1 LRPIAVVAAGAVSPL
16 GRGRQATSVGPSGAA
31 ARSTIRDDAELARAG
46 LRRPRGARV
55 PEEHLGAARDRAQ
68 AILAAAACELVAEL
82 DREVAG
88 WRERRLALAIG
99 TSAGGMPSLE
109 QALALAA
116 QGESVEGDLA
126 RAAFYDGPLAVLAAL
141 FGPGA
146 RIVNVLGACMAST
159 FAIGLGCRWLEA
171 GSADLVLAGG
181 YDALTAFLAAGF
193 EALGATTG
201 AEPLPFRTARS
212 GMALGEGAAL
222 VALVRA
228 EDAPRP
234 KYGFVLG
241 FGATS
246 DATHVTAPDP
256 EGRGLACAARRALAD
271 AALAPGEVELVSAHA
286 TATPHNDSSETR
298 ALASVFGAGLGSV
311 VVHPFKA
318 SIGHALGAAGAL
330 ETLAAFDALT
340 NGLLP
345 AALGSGELEPGFG
358 ARLLTEN
365 QPGHPLRCLKLS
377 AAFGGSNA
385 ALVLGATGP
394 VPSGGPPR
402 PRRRVLRRFEGPLVT
417 VPDLELIARRTCLDE
432 VRRARLERASSL
444 AVTAVALALE
454 ELGMLVGETTG
465 VVVGTAAASVEADEI
480 FDARRRERLA
490 AGVEPRRFPATSP
503 NLPAGACSIAFGLRG
518 PSLAVG
524 GGPEAANEAVI
535 VAEELVAAGDADQIV
550 VVLCNDV
557 GPTTRLLFHAAGH
570 PPPEDG
576 ARVLVL
582 AGEE

>member
-1 LRPIAVVAAGAVSPL
+1 LFIRDS
-16 GRGRQATSVGPSGAA
+16 
-31 ARSTIRDDAELARAG
+31 RSTIRDDAELARAG

-55 PEEHLGAARDRAQ
+55 PTEHLGAARDRAQ
-68 AILAAAACELVAEL
+68 AILAAAACELAAEL
-82 DREVAG
+82 DVEVAG

-116 QGESVEGDLA
+116 EGASVEGDLA
-126 RAAFYDGPLAVLAAL
+126 RAAFYDGPLAVLTAL
-141 FGPGA
+141 FGPKA

-228 EDAPRP
+228 EDAPRPRP

-330 ETLAAFDALT
+330 ETLAAFDALR
-340 NGLLP
+340 NRLLP
-345 AALGSGELEPGFG
+345 AALGTGELEPGFG

-365 QPGHPLRCLKLS
+365 EPGHPLRCLKLS

-385 ALVLGATGP
+385 ALVLGSAEL
-394 VPSGGPPR
+394 VPSGGRPR
-402 PRRRVLRRFEGPLVT
+402 PRRRVVRRFEGPLVT
-417 VPDLELIARRTCLDE
+417 MADLELIARRTCLDE

-454 ELGMLVGETTG
+454 ELGGLVGETTG
-465 VVVGTAAASVEADEI
+465 VVVGTAAASIEADEI
-480 FDARRRERLA
+480 FDARRRDRLA

-550 VVLCNDV
+550 VVRCNDV
-557 GPTTRLLFHAAGH
+557 GPTTRMLFRAAGH
-570 PPPEDG
+570 APPEDG

-582 AGEE
+582 AGEG